1 MRIIL
6 DTNILISMLLFPNE
20 QFRKLLDY
28 ITRNHK
34 LVLSS
39 FIIDELTAV
48 VARKFPKKRYA
59 VDSFLSDLSYELV
72 YTPRHM
78 PGNLFDIRDI
88 NDYPVLYTA
97 IIENIDIFI
106 TGDKDFLDV
115 EIEMPEIMMP
125 GEFLEK
131 VIKNS

>member
-1 MRIIL
+1 M
-6 DTNILISMLLFPNE
+6 
-20 QFRKLLDY
+20 
-28 ITRNHK
+28 
-34 LVLSS
+34 SS

-48 VARKFPKKRYA
+48 VARIFPKKGYA

-78 PGNLFDIRDI
+78 PGNLFDIKDI

-106 TGDKDFLDV
+106 TGDKDFWDV
-115 EIEMPEIMMP
+115 EIEMPEIMTP
-125 GEFLEK
+125 GEFLER
-131 VIKNS
+131 IIREH

>member
-1 MRIIL
+1 MRENIRKSQIL
-6 DTNILISMLLFPNE
+6 PSVHDSSKNRFIDMPDMAVLPIQLILSIGHP
-20 QFRKLLDY
+20 D
-28 ITRNHK
+28 
-34 LVLSS
+34 
-39 FIIDELTAV
+39 
-48 VARKFPKKRYA
+48 KFPKKRYA